1 MKLDNRL
8 SLLSAALVS
17 ALLLSGCFYGAAPEE
32 DVELFALGE
41 AAQELHPDKTGGE
54 DIGGGSGEQA
64 EDEEEAASDPQPEP
78 RKPDVRS
85 GDEKT
90 LSAPNPSSRALPH
103 WTEEEHI
110 PVLPRE
116 RQRGTTSID
125 GSDD

>member
-1 MKLDNRL
+1 MKLENPL

-17 ALLLSGCFYGAAPEE
+17 ALLLSGCFYGASPEE
-32 DVELFALGE
+32 DVELVALGE
-41 AAQELHPDKTGGE
+41 AAQELQPDKTGE
-54 DIGGGSGEQA
+54 DIGGGSEEQA

-78 RKPDVRS
+78 RAPSVRA

-103 WTEEEHI
+103 WTEQEQN
-110 PVLPRE
+110 PVFPRE
-116 RQRGTTSID
+116 RQQGTTSID